1 MKQRKR
7 LILILGP
14 AKVGK
19 TTVVQKVMALSKRRF
34 GGFFTL
40 ANQEA
45 KERDFKLVTV
55 LGREKGVPDP
65 SHKLISPC
73 AVENVTT
80 FNLDELESRGVT
92 ALHSALSSSEV
103 VVVDELGAMQLH
115 SPTFKRLF
123 EELLASTAIL
133 IVTGNDKGLSYFAKL
148 KKREDCVVFPI
159 TAESRCT
166 IPDKINDHLH
176 ELLD

>member
-19 TTVVQKVMALSKRRF
+19 TTVVQKVIALSKRRF

-55 LGREKGVPDP
+55 MGREKGVPDP

-80 FNLDELESRGVT
+80 FNLDELESRGVK
-92 ALHSALSSSEV
+92 ALHSALKLSEV

-115 SPTFKRLF
+115 SLSFKRLF
-123 EELLASTAIL
+123 EELLESPTIL
-133 IVTGNDKGLSYFAKL
+133 IVTGNDKQLSYFASL
-148 KKREDCVVFPI
+148 KTREDCEVFPI
-159 TAESRCT
+159 SAESRCT
-166 IPDKINDHLH
+166 IPEKINDHLRK
-176 ELLD
+176 LLN